1 MNVTIPTPKIRAGLW
16 PNASLWLAVA
26 LCVTASEAL
35 LAQSATTAPETHSV
49 GGGALASGAA
59 SEMGSKSSTTVSISD
74 DGTESTTTETID
86 VDQDSGDGNA
96 APKKTKRSKTTTI
109 IGRSSGTG
117 GGGGGLIGGGAG
129 GGFITSPSFNFADK
143 KQPDVAFIPIKA
155 MEPQTRT
162 DLAQDIPVMARI
174 LEKAVGNANPNG
186 PAAMNVHL
194 KIFGGT
200 GKRHFYLEDYGV
212 VFLLDAQIPL
222 VSRASA
228 EAAKPDKTE
237 ADSDWEKTKRE
248 MAGANDPAANWVGQE
263 EEEEDFDAQKV
274 EKLKTDVLEALKN
287 AKNLRH
293 LKSTDKIVV
302 SVSSNVGIETI
313 GVPQVTMQANGGT
326 RMVKN
331 QIFMAHNAGPKHSLT
346 ISVNKADVDIFA
358 RGEINADEFRKRAQI
373 LID

>member
-16 PNASLWLAVA
+16 PNASLCLALA
-26 LCVTASEAL
+26 LYASTTEAL
-35 LAQSATTAPETHSV
+35 HAQSASTAPETHST
-49 GGGALASGAA
+49 GGGASASGAA

-74 DGTESTTTETID
+74 DGTETTTTETID

-143 KQPDVAFIPIKA
+143 KQPDVAFIPSKA

-174 LEKAVGNANPNG
+174 LEKAVGNANLNG

-222 VSRASA
+222 VSRASS

-237 ADSDWEKTKRE
+237 ADNDWEKTKRE
-248 MAGANDPAANWVGQE
+248 MAGGNDPAVNWAEQE
-263 EEEEDFDAQKV
+263 DEEEDFDAQKV
-274 EKLKTDVLEALKN
+274 EKMKTDVIDALKN

-293 LKSTDKIVV
+293 LKPTDKIVV
-302 SVSSNVGIETI
+302 SISSNVGIETV
-313 GVPQVTMQANGGT
+313 GVPQLTMQSAGGA
-326 RMVKN
+326 RVVKN

-346 ISVNKADVDIFA
+346 ISVKKADVDKFA
-358 RGEINADEFRKRAQI
+358 SGAMNTEEFRKQAQI
-373 LID
+373 VIE